1 MPAPPHNP
9 EAEIAVLS
17 AFLSYPEYLGQ
28 GRGMLEPVDF
38 WLEIHRDIFTA
49 MLNLHE
55 LGEKIDMVTVHAE
68 ALHFTT
74 YKSQN
79 GLIYLKNNIL
89 ACNALA
95 ANWQY
100 HARIV
105 KNCAR
110 RRKIINQCQSAIDMA
125 YADADA
131 DTVIQSV
138 KQTVNTLESEER
150 AEDWPDNAA
159 IANRIYETAIRKNE
173 SGDHALGVLT
183 GLHSIDRYM
192 HGLPAGCTIYLGGKS
207 TSGKSALALTIC
219 QRIDQNP
226 DYSGA
231 ILYFTF
237 ESSETFLTV
246 RRFAW
251 DSQIPSTR
259 IQTGNLRSDEEI
271 YRLQTT
277 RDRIV
282 QSNLYV
288 FDHPRFRQFETL
300 AGFIENAAARHKIE
314 LIVADYFQ
322 LMKIRGRYASQH
334 AMYKE
339 IVTCFNDLAK
349 IVNVPIMILS
359 QLNKEGELKE
369 SGDIFNNADH
379 VWMLNRENQEAEVA
393 HLVGQKAKDIGPW
406 STQLRFHRY
415 IQRFSDL

>member
-1 MPAPPHNP
+1 MPPSNI

-17 AFLSYPEYLGQ
+17 AFLTHPEYLGQ
-28 GRGMLEPVDF
+28 GRGSLEPSDF
-38 WLEIHRDIFTA
+38 WAETHRDIYTA
-49 MLNLHE
+49 MLNLHD
-55 LGEKIDMVTVHAE
+55 LGEQIDMVTVHAE
-68 ALHFTT
+68 ALHFTA
-74 YKSQN
+74 YKSQD
-79 GLIYLKNNIL
+79 GLSQLKTIL
-89 ACNALA
+89 ACDALA

-125 YADADA
+125 YADADP

-138 KQTVNTLESEER
+138 KQTINTLESEEG

-159 IANRIYETAIRKNE
+159 IANKVYEAATRKNE
-173 SGDHALGVLT
+173 TGEHALGVLT
-183 GLHSIDRYM
+183 GLFNIDCHM
-192 HGLPAGCTIYLGGKS
+192 HGLPAGCTIYLGGQS
-207 TSGKSALALTIC
+207 TAGKSALALTIC
-219 QRIDQNP
+219 QLIDKNS
-226 DYSGA
+226 DNHGA

-237 ESSETFLTV
+237 ESSEVFLTV

-251 DSQIPSTR
+251 DSEISSTR
-259 IQTGNLRSDEEI
+259 IQTGNLRSDEEV

-277 RDRIV
+277 RDRIA
-282 QSNLYV
+282 QSNLFV

-300 AGFIENAAARHKIE
+300 AGFVEKAATSRPLT

-334 AMYKE
+334 HMYKE

-359 QLNKEGELKE
+359 QLNKDGELKE

-379 VWMLNRENQEAEVA
+379 VWMLSRENQEAEVA
-393 HLVGQKAKDIGPW
+393 HLVGQKGKDIGSW
-406 STQLRFHRY
+406 STWLKFDRY
-415 IQRFSDL
+415 IQRFSDSVR